1 MSQRVLTTDIGNLR
15 GFSTNSSFLRSPN
28 VAERALNINRQP
40 DETTG
45 PRRGYQCKVSDI
57 GGMGTST
64 YDNPETGEIE
74 TITLNDDGLLYKLL
88 KKQIF
93 LYYDGRRTGVI
104 TNATQANPAE
114 ITSAAHGLPTG
125 TIVTIRNVGGMIE
138 LNNQSYTITNTGVNT
153 FTLNG
158 VDSTGFSPYTSGGEW
173 IISFTENRW
182 LTFTIFTDPRYLST
196 NPGWSIGAWSI
207 TPWGAPSG
215 ESITA
220 GILVNQA
227 AQING
232 NQASVNIITVH
243 FGHELA
249 AGDVVRFQDSS
260 GTLHQKNITAA
271 AATTVT
277 VDGTPV
283 TVSNNAYINQYFDIL
298 FRKGF
303 DVVAPYLIST
313 FISTIT
319 NATNGIFGL
328 EIAANGD
335 TSYAA
340 AFIPIVE
347 PTVIN
352 SETVYTLEYCYWQ
365 QVNKTVLVTFPGTAN
380 PTFQNSADFENA
392 SFAVFDDKLYIANGL
407 DFPQKYDGQTV
418 YLAGMPMGVRPTT
431 AQAGGAG
438 KLASG
443 NYLYAVTYEQVD
455 NLGASAEGA
464 ISETTLQV
472 VSAGPANVNVT
483 VANIAAGTGWNTN
496 GSVAVGGLATV
507 YGPDSEGFLYHRIS
521 VLNSP
526 HTMKI
531 GDTAFYRDTVIAM
544 KNGASA
550 SDENTF
556 LVDAGHGVEVGDI
569 VTFLRMTSNDTLVRV
584 VTAVTATSITV
595 DGPPESVADN
605 AAFSTNKANKVF
617 GNIAIANGTQND
629 VTTINVVAGHSVQI
643 NDIAS
648 FIDSQ
653 DRVQRRTVTATAA
666 GTITI
671 SGIGI
676 NIENL
681 TLITT
686 ETIRNN
692 QIEVRRQSGSTTGAT
707 LGANAPISNNLK
719 INIWRTIQDGSLLY
733 LLTTLP
739 NNSIS
744 GATQTFLDTIKA
756 GQTTGE
762 ITDATQANPAV
773 ITSEAHGLRTAAQL
787 FIKDVLGM
795 VELNNR
801 NYTITVVTDDT
812 FSLNGVDSTG
822 YTAYSAGGIWELILG
837 GENELGIPFPDPIR
851 LPDPPPISKYLLTY
865 GNQLLYAGGERGNP
879 DNSDNVFFSEGN
891 QPESVPAATNFF
903 TVPSADDDI
912 TGLGIAGTSLIVFKQ
927 KSAHPVIGDLL
938 TSQFQVTTLS
948 AGNNIG
954 CTAHATIQPVGS
966 LLYFLHTNGLY
977 AITENQFYPTD
988 AFGDPVAISDP
999 IEDIFRRSNFL
1010 PQTKYV
1016 LKRAVGIN
1024 YTKDDQY
1031 LLFLPAEDVQTT
1043 QRTANANSVL
1053 LCYDYQGKN
1062 WYSWENMN
1070 AAGGMFVVDDDL
1082 YFHERRFSGLVG
1094 NTANLYKQHRNY
1106 RLTDYADH
1114 TSALRSIWR
1123 SSWLDLGLPEV
1134 RKKFVRCMLLIN
1146 RVSDLLQFNNPQMTF
1161 RSYVDRIEGLAHTIA
1176 NITTVNQEM
1185 NAAWSISPWGWGR
1198 FGGYQDTFSRI
1209 NLRAGTVSK
1218 SIQVEIEL
1226 VGIDTAYNLAG
1237 FQIEAVGDFRKTFVR

>member
-1 MSQRVLTTDIGNLR
+1 MRP
-15 GFSTNSSFLRSPN
+15 PN
-28 VAERALNINRQP
+28 VADLALNINRQP

-45 PRRGYQCKVSDI
+45 PRRGYQCKVADI
-57 GGMGTST
+57 GGMGTAT

-74 TITLNDDGLLYKLL
+74 TVTLNDDGLFYKILR
-88 KKQIF
+88 KEIF
-93 LYYDGRRTGVI
+93 LYYDGRNRGVI
-104 TNATQANPAE
+104 TNATQANPCE

-125 TIVTIRNVGGMIE
+125 TIITIRNVNGMIQ
-138 LNNQSYTITNTGVNT
+138 LNNQSYTITSTGVNT

-158 VDSTGFSPYTSGGEW
+158 VNSTGFTAYTSGGEW
-173 IISFTENRW
+173 IIAFTENRW
-182 LTFTIFTDPRYLST
+182 LSFTIFTDPRYLST
-196 NPGWSIGAWSI
+196 NPGWSIGAWSL

-215 ESITA
+215 ESITCA
-220 GILVNQA
+220 ILVNQA
-227 AQING
+227 AQVNG
-232 NQASVNIITVH
+232 NQSSVNTIIVR
-243 FGHELA
+243 FGHELDT
-249 AGDVVRFQDSS
+249 GDSVRFQDSS
-260 GTLHQKNITAA
+260 GTLQQRGV
-271 AATTVT
+271 AATTST
-277 VDGTPV
+277 SITIDGTPV

-303 DVVAPYLIST
+303 DVASPYLIST

-319 NATNGIFGL
+319 SAINGIYGL
-328 EIAANGD
+328 EVAVNGD
-335 TSYAA
+335 TSYPA

-352 SETVYTLEYCYWQ
+352 NETVYTLEYCYWKA
-365 QVNKTVLVTFPGTAN
+365 VNKTVLVTFPGTAN
-380 PTFQNSADFENA
+380 PSFQNSPDFENA
-392 SFAVFDDKLYIANGL
+392 SFAVFDDRLYIANGL

-418 YLAGMPMGVRPTT
+418 YRAGMPKGVRPTT
-431 AQAGGAG
+431 VQAGGAG
-438 KLASG
+438 KLANG
-443 NYLYAVTYEQVD
+443 NYQYAVTYEQVD
-455 NLGASAEGA
+455 NLGFSTEGA
-464 ISETTLQV
+464 ISENTLQV
-472 VSAGPANVNVT
+472 VSGGPANVTVT
-483 VANIAAGTGWNTN
+483 VTNISSSTGWNTN
-496 GSVAVGGLATV
+496 GAVAVGGLSTV
-507 YGPDSEGFLYHRIS
+507 YGPDSEGFLYHRIA

-531 GDTAFYRDTVIAM
+531 GDTSFYNDQVIAR

-550 SDENTF
+550 SPENTF
-556 LVDAGHGVEVGDI
+556 IVDIGHGVEVGDI
-569 VTFLRMTSNDTLVRV
+569 VTFPRMTSLDTLIRI
-584 VTAVTATSITV
+584 VTAITSTSITV
-595 DGPPESVADN
+595 EGHPESVADN
-605 AAFSTNKANKVF
+605 ADFSANKENKVF

-629 VTTINVVAGHSVQI
+629 VTTINVVAGHSIQV
-643 NDIAS
+643 NDIVS

-653 DRVQRRTVTATAA
+653 ERVQRRSVTAVAA

-681 TLITT
+681 TLITS
-686 ETIRNN
+686 ETIRAN

-707 LGANAPISNNLK
+707 LGANAPISNNLR
-719 INIWRTIQDGSLLY
+719 INIWRTIQDGTLLF
-733 LLTTLP
+733 LLATLP

-744 GATQTFLDTIKA
+744 GLTQNFLDTIEA

-762 ITDATQANPAV
+762 ITNATQANPCV
-773 ITSEAHGLRTAAQL
+773 ITSAAHGLKTTAQL

-795 VELNNR
+795 VQLNNR
-801 NYTITVVTDDT
+801 NYTITVLTDNT

-822 YTAYSAGGIWELILG
+822 YTAYTAGGIWELIVG
-837 GENELGIPFPDPIR
+837 GENELGVPFPDPIR
-851 LPDPPPISKYLLTY
+851 LPDPPPISKYLITY

-879 DNSDNVFFSEGN
+879 ENSDNVFFSEGS
-891 QPESVPAATNFF
+891 QPESVPEATNFF

-912 TGLGIAGTSLIVFKQ
+912 TGLGVAGTSLIVFKN

-954 CTAHATIQPVGS
+954 CIAHATIQPVGS
-966 LLYFLHTNGLY
+966 LLYFLHTNGVY

-1010 PQTKYV
+1010 PQTRFV
-1016 LKRAVGIN
+1016 LNRAVAVN

-1031 LLFLPAEDVQTT
+1031 LLFLPAEDSQTT
-1043 QRTANANSVL
+1043 QRTANSNSVL

-1062 WYSWENMN
+1062 WYRWENMN
-1070 AAGGMFVVDDDL
+1070 AAGGLFVVDDDL

-1094 NTANLYKQHRNY
+1094 NTANLYRQHRNY

-1146 RVSDLLQFNNPQMTF
+1146 RVSDLLQFNNPELTF
-1161 RSYVDRIEGLAHTIA
+1161 RSYLDRIEGLAHTEA
-1176 NITTVNQEM
+1176 DITTVNNVM
-1185 NAAWSISPWGWGR
+1185 NSAWSVSPWGWGR
-1198 FGGYQDTFSRI
+1198 FGGYQDTFARI
-1209 NLRAGTVSK
+1209 NLRSGTVSK
-1218 SIQVEIEL
+1218 SIQIEIEL
-1226 VGIDTAYNLAG
+1226 VGIDMSFNLAG
-1237 FQIEAVGDFRKTFVR
+1237 FQIEAVADFRKTLVR